1 MATVEEL
8 VKQYETDEALQKEV
22 ADIVADGKITL
33 MEFMHFAK
41 KHNVKV
47 SLDELPT
54 YTEQARKMGFIK

>member
-1 MATVEEL
+1 MATVDEL
-8 VKQYETDEALQKEV
+8 VKQYETDKALQKEV

-47 SLDELPT
+47 SLDELPK